1 MELRESFPA
10 VGTATGTAPSRLT
23 WRTDPTTRA
32 LRYAYYVVCNDQVE
46 STLASVLHTA
56 TLLHCTA
63 PLHSLS
69 SLFPAGTRA
78 AAELVLVLMLALAL
92 GPGPWALALAKQ
104 SGRPRL
110 VARRAHMHPAC
121 FHALRRCAIPSAA
134 RDSTHQSPISV
145 PEPTPPWPAHTPAH
159 VCTLTA
165 RPSASASRLRLV
177 CAPATAHPPANE
189 LAAERRT
196 ACTCKHHLPADLSMR
211 FPKSKH
217 PVAQP
222 NITTTHTSQQ

>member
-1 MELRESFPA
+1 M
-10 VGTATGTAPSRLT
+10 
-23 WRTDPTTRA
+23 PTT
-32 LRYAYYVVCNDQVE
+32 YATIK
-46 STLASVLHTA
+46 SSRPWLHTA

-63 PLHSLS
+63 PLHRCTACLLS
-69 SLFPAGTRA
+69 SPQKPVRPRCSCSCSCWPL
-78 AAELVLVLMLALAL
+78 
-92 GPGPWALALAKQ
+92 PWVLALAKQ

-110 VARRAHMHPAC
+110 VSLICIPPV
-121 FHALRRCAIPSAA
+121 FTRCAIPSAA